1 MVEAVDQVTQEGEP
15 NPRLYRM
22 LAGAL
27 RTLAQHEPRSP
38 LLVAAFYWK
47 LLALE
52 GVAPVLDCC
61 VRVRGP
67 LAPTPIW

>member
-1 MVEAVDQVTQEGEP
+1 MAQEGEA
-15 NPRLYRM
+15 NAALYRM

-27 RTLAQHEPRSP
+27 RTLAQDDRVSP

-52 GVAPVLDCC
+52 GVAPVLDGC
-61 VRVRGP
+61 VRCGRP
-67 LAPTPIW
+67 WRRQPTW